1 MQIHKLDGRRRTIH
15 FPEGEVE
22 VVELNGAFL
31 VLVPQRLLV
40 ERMNPDF
47 WSPKWAHIYETLN
60 RCPFEVRPLGDFI
73 PEKVTR
79 CGREVPGITCGQVGE
94 RVYPPKGTKITQRN
108 GQVTLRLP
116 DGTKVAGVAYLQV
129 RNLKQTGIDIFE
141 SPIEKRYIAEGSRND
156 PIRSRL
162 KPGDLLIIR
171 SGVGSLG
178 RCAVV
183 PENIGLANVSQHI
196 SRLVLDGV
204 RPEWV
209 AVFLQSRY
217 GAAQMERWLAG
228 VSGQVEIDFAEIR
241 ALRVPVP
248 DDETQ
253 KDVAREYWRMA
264 EYHERAMQARSRGDD
279 ITAERIL
286 LIATGMLETLLVQ
299 VDRLVEGVTDTILP
313 LIPEGAPDKFRKF
326 LEDEYRRIGELHK
339 WLEKIR
345 LSEDGDGAEPR
356 LLGIPTQ
363 RYEPVLKDAERILR
377 LLESLRGEVVA
388 AR

>member
-1 MQIHKLDGRRRTIH
+1 MSLKKLESRKQITR
-15 FPEGEVE
+15 FPEGKAN
-22 VVELNGAFL
+22 VVDLDGTLMIYVTQQSLA
-31 VLVPQRLLV
+31 
-40 ERMNPDF
+40 ERMNPEF

-79 CGREVPGITCGQVGE
+79 CGREVPGITYGQVGE

-129 RNLKQTGIDIFE
+129 RNLKRTGIDIFE

-183 PENIGLANVSQHI
+183 PENIGLANI
-196 SRLVLDGV
+196 SEDIDRLVLDGI

-209 AVFLQSRY
+209 AVFLQSCY

-228 VSGQVEIDFAEIR
+228 VSGQVKIDFAEIR

-264 EYHERAMQARSRGDD
+264 EYHEKAMQARSRGDD
-279 ITAERIL
+279 ITAQRIL
-286 LIATGMLETLLVQ
+286 PIAIGMLETLLVQ
-299 VDRLVEGVTDTILP
+299 VERLVEGVAETILP
-313 LIPEGAPDKFRKF
+313 LIPDDAPEKFRKF
-326 LEDEYRRIGELHK
+326 LEGEYQRIGELHQQ
-339 WLEKIR
+339 LEQTR
-345 LSEDGDGAEPR
+345 PSEDSDRAEPH

-363 RYEPVLKDAERILR
+363 RYEPVVKDAERMLR